1 MPTPAWSTQQ
11 LAEFVA
17 TVSAAERESAAAGV
31 AVERAAEA
39 LDADVAAIVR
49 GREVL
54 ASVGYPQG
62 AAPFDELAA
71 VKPWL
76 ADCVLDVPGIG
87 TSPAAAASLDHPTG
101 SMLVV
106 ARPDALTPEEAGLL
120 RGMARV
126 ASMTMRM
133 LHVLDDERAAREELE
148 EVAGEHAALRRVA
161 TLVAEAAPPEA
172 VFSAVAEEVGR
183 VIHTAAHAF
192 VARYHRG
199 NEMKIVG
206 AWSRTGGDEI
216 LGRSMA
222 LGGRNVSTLVFEGNR
237 PARVDRFPRDDDSAI
252 TSVVRGI
259 GSLSSAGAP
268 INVEGRLWGVMIAG
282 SSHDETLPAETEQ
295 RLARFTEIIATAI
308 ANAQA
313 REELRRVAD
322 EQAALRRVATLIAR
336 GAPPSV
342 VFDAVAAEVGSVLG
356 ADFTLVNRYGPERT
370 LEVVG
375 GWSRAGATPF
385 VGSRTRLGGHNVST
399 LVFDR
404 REPARVDRLA
414 DDTADAT
421 TVARAS
427 GARSSAGA
435 PVSVE
440 GRLWGVMIVASAEEE
455 TLPAGIEHRLA
466 DFTELVA
473 TAIADAQAREELRRT
488 ADEQAALRR
497 VATLV
502 ARAAP
507 PAEVFAAV
515 AKEVARLFAVEAELV
530 RYDPGVT
537 VTVVGSWSATGAS
550 VRVGTRLPLGGHN
563 VSTLVFET
571 GRPARIEK
579 YRADDS
585 SPVTAT
591 AREMGGLG
599 AVGAP
604 VSVAGRLWGAAI
616 VVMPREEALP
626 ADTEERLADFAEL
639 VATAIANTEAR
650 DELRQVADEQA
661 ALGRVATLVARAA
674 PPSAVLATVAEEV
687 GRLLSVDHAYVTRY
701 DGDDAVTVLAGWI
714 ASGDKPVE
722 LPRQFPAGPMSTL
735 IRDIGGPARLDPYP
749 GDAGAAA
756 LEEGVHSAVAAPITV
771 KGRLWG
777 FITVGSTGPEP
788 PPLETEERLAN
799 FTELAATAI
808 ANADAQAELTA
819 SRARIVASADETRR
833 RIERDLHDG
842 AQQRLVTLALQL
854 RAAQAAVPPG
864 LDELAAE
871 LDRVVRGLNTALD
884 ELREFARGIH
894 PAILAEG
901 GLGPALK
908 ALARRS
914 PVAIDLDVRIE
925 GRLPEPV
932 EVGAYFVV
940 SEALTNVAKHAR
952 ATRVGVDVEAADDT
966 LRIHVRDDGV
976 GGAEFGRGSG
986 LVGLRDR
993 VEALGGR
1000 IALQSEPGLGT
1011 SLCVELPIP
1020 RSEAVLPA
1028 GAVAPDAGRA

>member
-1 MPTPAWSTQQ
+1 MHAPGWSTQQ

-17 TVSAAERESAAAGV
+17 TVSAAERENAAARV

-39 LDADVAAIVR
+39 LDADVAAIVGG
-49 GREVL
+49 GRVV
-54 ASVGYPQG
+54 ASVGFPEG

-76 ADCVLDVPGIG
+76 ADRLLHVPGVG
-87 TSPAAAASLDHPTG
+87 ASPAAAASLDHPSG
-101 SMLVV
+101 STLVV
-106 ARPDALTPEEAGLL
+106 ARPHDLTPEEAGLL

-133 LHVLDDERAAREELE
+133 LHVLDDERAARGEVEEL
-148 EVAGEHAALRRVA
+148 AGEHAALRRVA

-172 VFSAVAEEVGR
+172 LFSAVAEEVGR
-183 VIHTAAHAF
+183 VLTTAAHAF
-192 VARYHRG
+192 VARYDG
-199 NEMKIVG
+199 DSEMEIVG
-206 AWSRTGGDEI
+206 AWSRTDDYGI
-216 LGRSMA
+216 LGRRLT
-222 LGGRNVSTLVFEGNR
+222 LGGQNVSTLVFEGNR
-237 PARVDRFPRDDDSAI
+237 PARVDRVQGHDDSVI
-252 TSVVRGI
+252 TAVAREI
-259 GSLSSAGAP
+259 GSQSSAGAP

-282 SSHDETLPAETEQ
+282 SSREEALPAGAER
-295 RLARFTEIIATAI
+295 RLAGFTELVATAI
-308 ANAQA
+308 ANAEA

-336 GAPPSV
+336 GASPNV
-342 VFDAVAAEVGSVLG
+342 VFDAVAAEVGSVLR
-356 ADFTLVNRYGPERT
+356 ADFTLVGRYGPERT
-370 LEVVG
+370 LDVVG
-375 GWSRAGATPF
+375 GWSRAGPTPF
-385 VGSRTRLGGHNVST
+385 VGRRTTLGGHNVST

-404 REPARVDRLA
+404 HEPARVDRLA
-414 DDTADAT
+414 DDTADTT

-440 GRLWGVMIVASAEEE
+440 GRLWGVMIVAAAEEE
-455 TLPAGIEHRLA
+455 ILPPAIEHRLA
-466 DFTELVA
+466 DFTELLA
-473 TAIADAQAREELRRT
+473 TAIANAQAREELRRT

-515 AKEVARLFAVEAELV
+515 AQEVGRLFAVEGELV

-537 VTVVGSWSATGAS
+537 VTVLGSWNATGDA
-550 VRVGTRLPLGGHN
+550 VVVGTRLPLGGHN

-571 GRPARIEK
+571 GRPARIDK
-579 YRADDS
+579 YLADDS
-585 SPVTAT
+585 SPVTAA
-591 AREMGGLG
+591 ARSVGGLG

-604 VSVAGRLWGAAI
+604 VVVAGRLWGAAI
-616 VVMPREEALP
+616 VVMPRDEELP

-650 DELRQVADEQA
+650 DELRQVADEQT
-661 ALGRVATLVARAA
+661 ALRRVATLVARAA

-701 DGDDAVTVLAGWI
+701 DGDDAVTVLAGWS
-714 ASGDKPVE
+714 ASRGQPLE
-722 LPRQFPAGPMSTL
+722 LPRRFGAGPMSTL

-749 GDAGAAA
+749 NDAGAAA
-756 LEEGVHSAVAAPITV
+756 LDEGMRSAVAAPITV

-777 FITVGSTGPEP
+777 FMTVASAGPEP

-808 ANADAQAELTA
+808 ANAEAQAELTG

-842 AQQRLVTLALQL
+842 VQQRLVTLALQL

-871 LDRVVRGLNTALD
+871 LDRVAGGLNTALD

-932 EVGAYFVV
+932 EVGGYFVV

-952 ATRVGVDVEAADDT
+952 ATRVRVDVEAADRT
-966 LRIHVRDDGV
+966 LHIHVRDNGV

-1011 SLCVELPIP
+1011 SLSVELPIP
-1020 RSEAVLPA
+1020 VADQSSPRSPGTTSPVS
-1028 GAVAPDAGRA
+1028 